1 MKKWHVILAAAL
13 AMGTMTALTGCGST
27 EVDLNQ
33 YVSLECEGYD
43 SAGTA
48 TYTIDW
54 EGLVDDNR
62 KAFDL
67 EEDASKKSVKRVAR
81 KLEDKISGELDE
93 TENLS
98 NGDTVTFQW
107 DKIDTDK
114 LEERYPVK
122 LSYSD
127 VKLEVKGLDEPEDFN
142 PFDYLTVS
150 YEGEAPHGYVYL
162 ETDSDIPYYVSFEA
176 DQSDNLRNGDKIK
189 VTVSSYMDEDL
200 EEECLASGLKLTE
213 TEKTYTVE
221 GLESYVQKLD
231 EIPEDIMARMTAKA
245 QEKYGQIV
253 ADNWNDPTSYKGIT
267 FVGNYLLTPKDTED
281 YTFYENSLYFVFK
294 ISAEANETKEKFDYY
309 WCANFNDLLLKDDG
323 TCEVDMDYFSTT
335 WNTFEKNNLY
345 YDGYATL
352 DELYANEITEQSDEY
367 NCESNVQ

>member
-67 EEDASKKSVKRVAR
+67 DEDASKKSVKRVVR
-81 KLEDKISGELDE
+81 KLEDEISGELDE

-176 DQSDNLRNGDKIK
+176 DQSDNLSNGDKIK
-189 VTVSSYMDEDL
+189 VTVASYMDEDL

-221 GLESYVQKLD
+221 GLESYVQKRGMTPGTKAGILGSVTA
-231 EIPEDIMARMTAKA
+231 IMALGAFFMVRRGILWPCGILAVVWVCHVVYFLFGVKTLKREEAG
-245 QEKYGQIV
+245 QE
-253 ADNWNDPTSYKGIT
+253 AD
-267 FVGNYLLTPKDTED
+267 EA
-281 YTFYENSLYFVFK
+281 
-294 ISAEANETKEKFDYY
+294 ISA
-309 WCANFNDLLLKDDG
+309 
-323 TCEVDMDYFSTT
+323 
-335 WNTFEKNNLY
+335 
-345 YDGYATL
+345 
-352 DELYANEITEQSDEY
+352 
-367 NCESNVQ
+367 